1 MFERRG
7 LSNSLWFNLSLD
19 SMQQYLL
26 DLQIEGLVET
36 LNYKIYNIIPYKQVR
51 IFKLN
56 LAWYK
61 CAGDNQVI

>member
-26 DLQIEGLVET
+26 DLQTEGLVET
-36 LNYKIYNIIPYKQVR
+36 LNYKIYNIIP
-51 IFKLN
+51 
-56 LAWYK
+56 
-61 CAGDNQVI
+61 